1 MLHIKIAYKTM
12 YDVCSSAFTCPHG
25 DEISRVRCE
34 SDGTWTRAIRNFP
47 TMSSL
52 PSDFFDGNAGD
63 AGGSKRKKKIAGPS
77 VVPVA
82 AHRGGH
88 RGGTTEK
95 KKKKDDDGAT
105 AVEAEFRAELE
116 RERRAAEDAALAEAD
131 ARAIER
137 TEVEVAEQVE
147 RFDRVD
153 ELKAAAAEARE
164 AKRARREAAAKEKR
178 NTKTTTT
185 GGLVDYGGSD
195 SDESDD
201 DDDDDDV
208 DALVDWRAKKI

>member
-1 MLHIKIAYKTM
+1 M
-12 YDVCSSAFTCPHG
+12 CSHRN
-25 DEISRVRCE
+25 EISRVRQ
-34 SDGTWTRAIRNFP
+34 STSRATEFRIP
-47 TMSSL
+47 MSSL
-52 PSDFFDGNAGD
+52 PSDFFDGHAGD
-63 AGGSKRKKKIAGPS
+63 AGGPKKKKKIANPS

-82 AHRGGH
+82 THRGGGH

-95 KKKKDDDGAT
+95 KKKDDVDNDAS
-105 AVEAEFRAELE
+105 AVEAAFRAELE
-116 RERRAAEDAALAEAD
+116 RDRRAAEDAALAEAD

-164 AKRARREAAAKEKR
+164 AKRARREAGAKEKR
-178 NTKTTTT
+178 NTKTTT

-201 DDDDDDV
+201 DDDDDDDV

>member
-1 MLHIKIAYKTM
+1 MRSHRN
-12 YDVCSSAFTCPHG
+12 
-25 DEISRVRCE
+25 EISRVR
-34 SDGTWTRAIRNFP
+34 SLGDGTWRRATEFRIP
-47 TMSSL
+47 MSSL
-52 PSDFFDGNAGD
+52 PSDFFDGHAGD
-63 AGGSKRKKKIAGPS
+63 AGGPKKKKKIANPS

-82 AHRGGH
+82 THRGGGQ

-95 KKKKDDDGAT
+95 KKKDDDDAS
-105 AVEAEFRAELE
+105 AVEAAFRAELE
-116 RERRAAEDAALAEAD
+116 RDRRAAEDAALAEAD

-137 TEVEVAEQVE
+137 TEVEIAEQVE
-147 RFDRVD
+147 RFDHVD
-153 ELKAAAAEARE
+153 ELKAAVAAARE

-178 NTKTTTT
+178 NTKTT

-201 DDDDDDV
+201 DDDDDDDDV